1 MFGERLI
8 GEWSGARDQ
17 RRETKILLEGEWGFE
32 YFDPREMSF
41 SRLTGYNQ
49 DLSEGRLWQGMRW
62 MSIWVK

>member
-1 MFGERLI
+1 MVGERLI

-32 YFDPREMSF
+32 YFDPCEMSF

-62 MSIWVK
+62 ISIWVK

>member
-32 YFDPREMSF
+32 YSERREIAK
-41 SRLTGYNQ
+41 RHLTGYSR
-49 DLSEGRLWQGMRW
+49 DLTVGLLWGGC
-62 MSIWVK
+62 V